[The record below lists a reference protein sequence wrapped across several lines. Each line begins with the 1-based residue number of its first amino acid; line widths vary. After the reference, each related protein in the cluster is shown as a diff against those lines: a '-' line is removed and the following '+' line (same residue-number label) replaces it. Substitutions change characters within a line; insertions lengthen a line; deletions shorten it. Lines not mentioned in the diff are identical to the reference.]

1 MTSSS
6 KQYDTPQDWFSS
18 AYAKQYFDSERPHL
32 KAAIRQAIGPKVLQV
47 GSLLDQHLVDD
58 FELPFLVRS
67 TGVEREGADI
77 IADPAFLPLAPDSFS
92 TVLLPH
98 VLEGSKYPHQV
109 LREAHR
115 VLMHEGYIVVTGFN
129 PFSLLGLQNIVYR
142 KAVFNGRYYT
152 ARRVIDWLQLLG
164 FEVVA
169 SSMYQYS
176 PLSSKPGVNRVF
188 NFLEAVGDRWLPMT
202 GGGYMITAKKR
213 DVKPTLVGRAKRRAK
228 RALVTSG
235 ASAKV
240 LVEKKKP
247 HTNKHSKL
255 LGWSGENK

>member
-1 MTSSS
+1 MTLPSE
-6 KQYDTPQDWFSS
+6 QYGTPQDWFSS
-18 AYAKQYFDSERPHL
+18 AYAKQYFDSERSHVE
-32 KAAIRQAIGPKVLQV
+32 AAIRQAIGPKVLQV
-47 GSLLDQHLVDD
+47 GSLVEQRLVDD
-58 FELPFLVRS
+58 FELPYLVRS

-115 VLMHEGYIVVTGFN
+115 VLMHEGYIVITGFN
-129 PFSLLGLQNIVYR
+129 PFSLLGLQNMVYR

-152 ARRVIDWLQLLG
+152 PRRVIDWLQLLG

-169 SSMYQYS
+169 SAMYQYS

-213 DVKPTLVGRAKRRAK
+213 DVKPTMVGRVKRRRK
-228 RALVTSG
+228 RALIANG
-235 ASAKV
+235 ASAKLSV
-240 LVEKKKP
+240 GKDEL
-247 HTNKHSKL
+247 HTHK
-255 LGWSGENK
+255 